1 MGLLNPEDA
10 AFVQENTQYVD
21 SSDPDFVGPLPV

>member
-10 AFVQENTQYVD
+10 AFVQENIQYGD
-21 SSDPDFVGPLPV
+21 SGDTDFVGPLPV